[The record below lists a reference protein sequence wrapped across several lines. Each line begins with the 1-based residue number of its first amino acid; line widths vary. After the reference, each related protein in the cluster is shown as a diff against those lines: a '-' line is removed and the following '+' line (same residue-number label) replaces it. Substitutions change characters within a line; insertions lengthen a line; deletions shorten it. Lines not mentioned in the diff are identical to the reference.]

1 MSTTRHAT
9 ILIVTGLRD
18 HVEDHWQTHL
28 ERKLSSVRKVVS
40 VPPLETDKL
49 SCAARV
55 AAVQQ
60 AIEIIE
66 GPLIVV
72 AHSAGVIMMVHWA
85 QKHTRKLEG
94 VLLAA
99 PPDFESPLPAG
110 DPTPES
116 LQANRWLP
124 LPRHA
129 QPVRSVVAPSAGA
142 GPPGAPA
149 GGRGLPPPTT
159 LWPRSIASRRWR
171 ATGAASWS
179 TWGRWATSTR
189 RQALASGC
197 WPNSSS
203 SPWNR
208 LVAATGRTLAWRSE
222 PGWRRGGGARRQ

>member
-1 MSTTRHAT
+1 MSDTKLEERKHPMSSTRQAA
-9 ILIVTGLRD
+9 ILIVPGLRD

-60 AIEIIE
+60 AIEAIE

-72 AHSAGVIMMVHWA
+72 AHSAGVIMTVHWA

-110 DPTPES
+110 YPTPDA
-116 LQANRWLP
+116 LQANGWLP
-124 LPRHA
+124 VPRHA
-129 QPVRSVVAPSAGA
+129 
-142 GPPGAPA
+142 
-149 GGRGLPPPTT
+149 LPF
-159 LWPRSIASRRWR
+159 RSIV
-171 ATGAASWS
+171 AASTNDPLATLDRVTQMAS
-179 TWGRWATSTR
+179 DWGSELVNVGAVGHINP
-189 RQALASGC
+189 ASGFGE
-197 WPNSSS
+197 W
-203 SPWNR
+203 
-208 LVAATGRTLAWRSE
+208 LLAEQLIRSLE
-222 PGWRRGGGARRQ
+222 S

>member
-1 MSTTRHAT
+1 MSDTKLEERKHPMSSTRQAA
-9 ILIVTGLRD
+9 ILIVPGLRD

-60 AIEIIE
+60 AIEAIE

-72 AHSAGVIMMVHWA
+72 AHSAGVIMTVHWA

-110 DPTPES
+110 YPTPDV
-116 LQANRWLP
+116 LQANGWLP
-124 LPRHA
+124 VP
-129 QPVRSVVAPSAGA
+129 
-142 GPPGAPA
+142 
-149 GGRGLPPPTT
+149 
-159 LWPRSIASRRWR
+159 
-171 ATGAASWS
+171 
-179 TWGRWATSTR
+179 
-189 RQALASGC
+189 RQALPFRSIVAASTNDPLATLDRVTQMASDWGSELVNVGALGHINPASGFGE
-197 WPNSSS
+197 W
-203 SPWNR
+203 
-208 LVAATGRTLAWRSE
+208 LLAEQLIQSLE
-222 PGWRRGGGARRQ
+222 S

>member
-110 DPTPES
+110 YPTPDA
-116 LQANRWLP
+116 LQANGWLP
-124 LPRHA
+124 VPRHA
-129 QPVRSVVAPSAGA
+129 LPVRSVVAARTNDPLATLDRVTQMASDWGSELVNVGA
-142 GPPGAPA
+142 VGHINPASGFGEWLLAEQLIQSLEPPGSRHRPD
-149 GGRGLPPPTT
+149 
-159 LWPRSIASRRWR
+159 PRL
-171 ATGAASWS
+171 
-179 TWGRWATSTR
+179 
-189 RQALASGC
+189 AL
-197 WPNSSS
+197 
-203 SPWNR
+203 
-208 LVAATGRTLAWRSE
+208 
-222 PGWRRGGGARRQ
+222 